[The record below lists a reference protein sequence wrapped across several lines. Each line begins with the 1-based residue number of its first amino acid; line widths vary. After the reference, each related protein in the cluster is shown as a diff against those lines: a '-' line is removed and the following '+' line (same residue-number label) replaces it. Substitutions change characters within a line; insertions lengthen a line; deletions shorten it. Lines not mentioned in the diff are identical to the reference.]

1 MYTTK
6 RCIATAI
13 VVVLWLQATADA
25 RRLSPGGVIRLS
37 SDGRGDSVDQVGSSK
52 VISIEDPF
60 YTCPDGKVLKCK
72 VIAFQWYCDCVREK
86 GVGPTD
92 QAMSATTSS
101 PRKAGEQM
109 LSRRNSGDKG
119 ASVNETYATI
129 VIVRKNILNWNI

>member
-1 MYTTK
+1 M
-6 RCIATAI
+6 
-13 VVVLWLQATADA
+13 
-25 RRLSPGGVIRLS
+25 
-37 SDGRGDSVDQVGSSK
+37 
-52 VISIEDPF
+52 ISIEDPF

-72 VIAFQWYCDCVREK
+72 VIALQWYCGCVREK

-129 VIVRKNILNWNI
+129 VIARKKILNWNILTNYCATWIN